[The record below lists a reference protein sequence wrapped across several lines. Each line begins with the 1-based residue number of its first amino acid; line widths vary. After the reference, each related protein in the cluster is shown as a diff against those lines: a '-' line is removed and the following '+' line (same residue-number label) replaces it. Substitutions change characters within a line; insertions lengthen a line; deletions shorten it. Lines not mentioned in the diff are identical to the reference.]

1 MENFKLPF
9 TFKNR
14 LIDAEP
20 LNEINLAISIS
31 FYTSG
36 QVKYTDASGRS
47 KIIEFF
53 GTNWSIDLLLKK
65 GADTSFSVFINNP
78 KKMENQILT
87 LTKKINSKITADKT
101 FEIAILNDYDGWFK
115 LD

>member
-1 MENFKLPF
+1 MQNFKLPF

-14 LIDAEP
+14 LEDAES
-20 LNEINLAISIS
+20 LNEINLALNIS

-36 QVKYTDASGRS
+36 QVKFTDSNGRS

-53 GTNWSIDLLLKK
+53 GSNWSIDLLLKK

-78 KKMENQILT
+78 KKTENQILT
-87 LTKKINSKITADKT
+87 LTKKINTKITADKT
-101 FEIAILNDYDGWFK
+101 FEISIMNDYDGWFK